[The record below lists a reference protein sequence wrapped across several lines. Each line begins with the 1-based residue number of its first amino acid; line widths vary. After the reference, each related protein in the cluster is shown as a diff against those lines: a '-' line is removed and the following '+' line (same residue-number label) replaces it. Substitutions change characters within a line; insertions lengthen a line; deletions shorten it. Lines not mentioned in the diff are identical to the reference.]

1 MRKVVVNSTP
11 LIALSKAGNLNVLE
25 KMYEHIIIP
34 RAVFNEV
41 TAKDDAVRTLLL
53 QSSDW
58 IEIQDIK
65 DSSKKMIFKSR
76 LHDGEVEVM
85 ILAEEIGADLVVIDD
100 YAARKTAEY
109 IGLKLTGT
117 IGVLIKAKQNGL
129 LDRVMPIVEIMEQNG
144 IFYSEKLKQQIRNI
158 VEE

>member
-11 LIALSKAGNLNVLE
+11 LLAFSKAGNLNVLE
-25 KMYEHIIIP
+25 KMYEHIIIS

-65 DSSKKMIFKSR
+65 DSSKKMMFKS
-76 LHDGEVEVM
+76 
-85 ILAEEIGADLVVIDD
+85 
-100 YAARKTAEY
+100 
-109 IGLKLTGT
+109 
-117 IGVLIKAKQNGL
+117 
-129 LDRVMPIVEIMEQNG
+129 
-144 IFYSEKLKQQIRNI
+144 
-158 VEE
+158 